1 MRAAVDS
8 AHTKCATVHTGCSP
22 QGCSSCFCSL
32 LHVYTALLAN
42 PQYASAS
49 EQTRASLRIFH
60 QKVTVRLPE
69 PHTFLQLFSALL

>member
-1 MRAAVDS
+1 MRAAVTLLIRNAQPFTQG
-8 AHTKCATVHTGCSP
+8 AHRRDAPLVFALCYMFTP
-22 QGCSSCFCSL
+22 
-32 LHVYTALLAN
+32 ALLAN

-69 PHTFLQLFSALL
+69 PHAFLQLFSALL